1 MWTVSGMQC
10 CGVKE
15 ISGVRSAFTH
25 CTPGT
30 FDQFEAGLRN
40 YLAPNYGVPT
50 NAYFVF
56 TAVETSLTPT
66 YGEAFKAFILKND
79 LGTVIETTV
88 NRNPNSNN
96 PLRVYLWTM
105 NLPNIKAWY
114 NNQSP
119 NKRLAAEK
127 FAGMIASNAT
137 APHAIPPT
145 R

>member
-1 MWTVSGMQC
+1 MWNVTGMQC

-15 ISGVRSAFTH
+15 IGGVRAAYTH
-25 CTPGT
+25 NTPGT

-40 YLAPNYGVPT
+40 YLAPNYGNPT
-50 NAYFVF
+50 NAYFIF
-56 TAVETSLTPT
+56 TAVENTLTPA

-79 LGTVIETTV
+79 LGTVMESAV

-105 NLPNIKAWY
+105 NLANVKVWY
-114 NNQSP
+114 ANQP
-119 NKRLAAEK
+119 LVKRLATEK
-127 FAGMIASNAT
+127 ALGVLSQSAT
-137 APHAIPPT
+137 APHVIG